1 MLPVSELME
10 PNKSESQ
17 RYPELTLV
25 LELVKWRSITSFTL
39 GSAKLSIRQ
48 NGFTNISSSLIRCS
62 LSSSFFKW
70 VVKST
75 RYSPASI
82 KTPNAMTKPIWLLLG
97 TSPWSKRLHGRSDS
111 VSDLLQCFKKVT
123 SLAYATHSKGWVL
136 NDQKI
141 SRETMSWH
149 CKQVAKVI
157 TSHHTYDSL
166 CFSLPFATRQLKC
179 FAIKKHLCLKTIKNL
194 PFAMLFFN
202 LVRLC
207 FSLRG
212 TEEKATKGNSHNKPC
227 SCDGRTCQCQAS
239 SYSSWIASILDGFWT
254 CKRCHDLSKANGFC
268 KSHLPGWSS
277 TIRGGVRVWDVWKHH
292 ERVMFL
298 SKHMSLQRV
307 FGRPGGPVAFL
318 DNMWQGAVALFP

>member
-39 GSAKLSIRQ
+39 GSAKLSIRH

-111 VSDLLQCFKKVT
+111 VSDLLQCAKKVT
-123 SLAYATHSKGWVL
+123 SLAYATHSICCVL

-149 CKQVAKVI
+149 CKQVAKLI
-157 TSHHTYDSL
+157 KSHQTSNDSL

-179 FAIKKHLCLKTIKNL
+179 FARKKHLCLKTMFKISRPWPWFL
-194 PFAMLFFN
+194 LN

-227 SCDGRTCQCQAS
+227 SCDSRTCQCQAS

-254 CKRCHDLSKANGFC
+254 CKKM
-268 KSHLPGWSS
+268 PWSFKNQ
-277 TIRGGVRVWDVWKHH
+277 W
-292 ERVMFL
+292 FL
-298 SKHMSLQRV
+298 
-307 FGRPGGPVAFL
+307 
-318 DNMWQGAVALFP
+318 